1 MREKSLYAIGVSGFA
16 ILIWFLYRILFQIPD
31 EVEQGAIYR
40 IIFYHVPSSFTASL
54 CYFSAMLASIAYLVK
69 RDNRYDS
76 FAVSATEVGLAFAAI
91 NLITGMIWGR
101 IIWGIWWAWD
111 ARLTW
116 ALITWLVYFGYLVLR
131 KAIDDP
137 TERAKI
143 TGVLSIFSFVS
154 VMITF
159 KAIVW
164 WRTQHPGPVLS
175 IRNSD
180 GVQRMDPAMESMMY
194 QNWIPLLMIAFVF
207 VMIRW
212 RQEEMQRE
220 IEAVRRFAHA
230 R

>member
-1 MREKSLYAIGVSGFA
+1 MRDYLKFYINGAWVDPVAPRTLEVINPANEEAYCRISIGSKADVDNA
-16 ILIWFLYRILFQIPD
+16 
-31 EVEQGAIYR
+31 
-40 IIFYHVPSSFTASL
+40 
-54 CYFSAMLASIAYLVK
+54 VK
-69 RDNRYDS
+69 AAR
-76 FAVSATEVGLAFAAI
+76 AAFPK
-91 NLITGMIWGR
+91 
-101 IIWGIWWAWD
+101 WAK
-111 ARLTW
+111 L
-116 ALITWLVYFGYLVLR
+116 
-131 KAIDDP
+131 DP

-212 RQEEMQRE
+212 RQEETQRE